1 MSNIEQKLPC
11 EVVQDILPLYH
22 DGVCSGASRKMVEN
36 HLQEC
41 RTCKTLL
48 QEMDET
54 EMDMALADETK
65 EVLEHHAKRER
76 TLAYK
81 TAVVIAGLL
90 LLPIVIALLMTLP
103 GYSDLKTDAAI
114 MASMLLVAGFTVV
127 PLFSGGKKL
136 AKTIVAS
143 TAALILLIFIV
154 EMFFDHG
161 NWIIQASVL
170 AAEQA
175 IFW

>member
-127 PLFSGGKKL
+127 PLLLWKCFLTMATGLRL
-136 AKTIVAS
+136 ARLPAQRCLVF
-143 TAALILLIFIV
+143 LWFLRHL
-154 EMFFDHG
+154 
-161 NWIIQASVL
+161 W
-170 AAEQA
+170 
-175 IFW
+175 

>member
-103 GYSDLKTDAAI
+103 GYSGIYAI
-114 MASMLLVAGFTVV
+114 SGRFYSSSTVIARKEAGKDHCGID
-127 PLFSGGKKL
+127 SC
-136 AKTIVAS
+136 IDS
-143 TAALILLIFIV
+143 
-154 EMFFDHG
+154 FDFYCG
-161 NWIIQASVL
+161 NV
-170 AAEQA
+170 
-175 IFW
+175 F

>member
-90 LLPIVIALLMTLP
+90 LLPIIIALLMTLP

-127 PLFSGGKKL
+127 PLLTMATGLRL
-136 AKTIVAS
+136 ARLPAQRCLVF
-143 TAALILLIFIV
+143 LWFLR
-154 EMFFDHG
+154 H
-161 NWIIQASVL
+161 W
-170 AAEQA
+170 
-175 IFW
+175 W